1 MDRIATLAQRFF
13 ETGDDELESYV
24 DAEAIFHSWPFLA
37 RGPAGVRQLRGMLA
51 ETFADH
57 DVRIED
63 VIESGDRVVIRATE
77 RGRHVG
83 PLMGIEASG
92 KQFSISMIHI
102 FRFERGRIVEHWRE
116 SDMLGMLRQLGALTL
131 DIGRPD

>member
-63 VIESGDRVVIRATE
+63 LIESGDRVVIRARSGDDTSV
-77 RGRHVG
+77 RSW
-83 PLMGIEASG
+83 AS
-92 KQFSISMIHI
+92 KHRASSS
-102 FRFERGRIVEHWRE
+102 RSR
-116 SDMLGMLRQLGALTL
+116 
-131 DIGRPD
+131 